1 MPAADHLRSIEEIA
15 RFQRELANTMG
26 ARDDLISIPDMG
38 QRVRMIEAALESV
51 PIGVA
56 VAEVPSGRII
66 IGNSAMERICR
77 HPIIHSPSADDY
89 GAWVSFHADGRQVDT
104 LEYPLARV
112 IRDGVEEA
120 TLDCEYQRG
129 DGTRT
134 WIRLIGRPVHDENG
148 IMIAASVAMI
158 EIAQEHALM
167 EQQSVVIGELNH
179 RMKNMFA
186 VSKSLVSQS
195 LRADGVDAEVVDKIA
210 DRLDNYAKA
219 HAYLF
224 MLYDR
229 PALLADLARA
239 VLGGFVEAG
248 RIRLDGPDVVLPERT
263 AVALALALFE
273 LSTNAIKYG
282 ALSLPEGRVSL
293 AWSQRDDQL
302 NLAWREQ
309 GGPEPGTDTTGGRK
323 GFGSRLLDR
332 ALTMQTG
339 GTVKID
345 FGDDGLVWTLDCPLR
360 S

>member
-1 MPAADHLRSIEEIA
+1 MPAADHLRTIEEIA
-15 RFQRELANTMG
+15 RFQRELATTMG

-38 QRVRMIEAALESV
+38 QRIRMIEAALESV

-66 IGNSAMERICR
+66 LGNSALERICR
-77 HPIIHSPSADDY
+77 HPIIHSASADDY
-89 GAWVSFHADGRQVDT
+89 GAWISYHDDGRQVEWH
-104 LEYPLARV
+104 EYPLAKV
-112 IRDGVEEA
+112 IREGAEEA

-129 DGTRT
+129 DGTRV
-134 WIRLIGRPVHDENG
+134 WVRLIGRPIRDHAG
-148 IMIAASVAMI
+148 TMIAASVAMI
-158 EIAQEHALM
+158 DIAQERAHI

-195 LRADGVDAEVVDKIA
+195 LRADGVAADVVDKIA
-210 DRLDNYAKA
+210 DRLDNYARA

-224 MLYDR
+224 MLHDR
-229 PALLADLARA
+229 PPLLGDLARS
-239 VLGGFVEAG
+239 VLDGFVEAG
-248 RIRLDGPDVVLPERT
+248 RIRLSGPAVVLPERT

-282 ALSLPEGRVSL
+282 ALSRAEGSVSL
-293 AWSQRDDQL
+293 TWAQGDGRL

-309 GGPEPGTDTTGGRK
+309 GGPATGADTSGGHK

-339 GTVKID
+339 GKVDIA
-345 FGDDGLVWTLDCPLR
+345 FAAEGLVWTLDCPLPA
-360 S
+360 